1 MIMIPVD
8 ILMPQYFTL
17 KFATACHI
25 QIFSPLQKQ
34 KQQNTQFKNTFFGD
48 NIAIFSV
55 KKIQEL

>member
-1 MIMIPVD
+1 
-8 ILMPQYFTL
+8 MPYSDLFP
-17 KFATACHI
+17 I
-25 QIFSPLQKQ
+25 EQKQ